1 MPLRKMKQK
10 KFNGVYEYYRKSDP
24 DKATVAY
31 YISVREYPGAEAK
44 KIKTNAS
51 TPEEAALLLA
61 QYKAR
66 RNTVPKTSNHRLT
79 LSQLADKFFDQ
90 RNTINNAKD
99 KRRFEMH
106 AEPYLGKKLITN
118 ISKQDILRLQKE
130 LQHKQVQATNTK
142 DPGMSN
148 LSPRTIND
156 VTDMATSILLWAYNQ
171 ELISAPLPKIE
182 KLRIDNE
189 RQRVFTQ
196 TELDTIFENT
206 EGSTYL
212 FLLLAY
218 HTAQRPQS
226 ILQLQK
232 KHIINS
238 SILIE
243 SIKHQSTHLV
253 PISSKLETA
262 LIPWVSDLNSEDYI
276 VSKTNKPMPYK
287 TMSKRV
293 SDLFKIHFNT
303 GLDYKRDLKQWA
315 SMYTLRHTALTN
327 IYANTSDIYAAQ
339 SIANHSSI
347 KMTQRYAKHSE
358 KLKRNAVEGL

>member
-1 MPLRKMKQK
+1 MKQK
-10 KFNGVYEYYRKSDP
+10 KFNGVYEYYRKRDP
-24 DKATVAY
+24 DKATVSY

-51 TPEEAALLLA
+51 TPEEASLLLA

-66 RNTVPKTSNHRLT
+66 RNTAPKTSNQKLT
-79 LSQLADKFFDQ
+79 LSQLAEKFFNQ

-99 KRRFEMH
+99 QRRFEMH
-106 AEPYLGKKLITN
+106 AEPYLGGKLIVN
-118 ISKQDILRLQKE
+118 ISKQDILRLQKVL
-130 LQHKQVQATNTK
+130 LQKQVKETNTK

-156 VTDMATSILLWAYNQ
+156 VTDMVTSILLWAYNQ
-171 ELISAPLPKIE
+171 ELLPTPLPKIE

-189 RQRVFTQ
+189 RQRVFSQ
-196 TELDTIFENT
+196 KELDAIFSST
-206 EGSTYL
+206 EGSTHM

-232 KHIINS
+232 KHIING
-238 SILIE
+238 SILIK
-243 SIKHQSTHLV
+243 SIKHQSSHLV
-253 PISSKLETA
+253 PISSKLETE
-262 LIPWVSDLNSEDYI
+262 LIPWVTDLKGEDYI
-276 VSKTNKPMPYK
+276 VSKASKPMPYK
-287 TMSKRV
+287 TISKRV
-293 SDLFKIHFNT
+293 SDLFKILFNT